1 MLFGLFVSSWFLSWP
16 VRIIHTVHR
25 FFAPS
30 LDPGDEAVTLP
41 REEGEHLTRVL
52 RLGVGDTVSVFD
64 GRGHEFSA
72 RVVSVERR
80 DVRMQLVS
88 RVDPA
93 GEPAVALTLAQAVIK
108 GDKMD
113 DIVRDAVMLGVVAVQ
128 PLVTTRTESTVAALT
143 NGNRVERWR
152 RVALASVKQSK
163 RAVLP
168 DIRRPLTLES
178 FLQDPQTAMTLMLV
192 EPGAAGADGAESLSS
207 LQGQPAPQDATIFV
221 GPEGGWTE
229 KEIAAARAHGVRLVT
244 MGHRTLRA
252 DATPV
257 AAISVLQFLFG
268 DL

>member
-1 MLFGLFVSSWFLSWP
+1 
-16 VRIIHTVHR
+16 
-25 FFAPS
+25 
-30 LDPGDEAVTLP
+30 
-41 REEGEHLTRVL
+41 
-52 RLGVGDTVSVFD
+52 VSVFD
-64 GRGHEFSA
+64 GRGHEWTA
-72 RVVSVERR
+72 RVVSVVRR
-80 DVRMQLVS
+80 DVRVQLVS
-88 RVDPA
+88 RV
-93 GEPAVALTLAQAVIK
+93 EPAVEPGVSLTLAQAVIK

-113 DIVRDAVMLGVVAVQ
+113 DIVRDAVMLGVAAMQ
-128 PLVTTRTESTVAALT
+128 PLVTARTESTVAALT
-143 NGNRVERWR
+143 NGNRLDRWR

-178 FLQDPQTAMTLMLV
+178 FLQDPQAALNLMLV
-192 EPGAAGADGAESLSS
+192 EPGAGEAGPLST
-207 LQGQPAPQDATIFV
+207 LQGQPVPQDATIFV

-229 KEIAAARAHGVRLVT
+229 AELDAARSHGVRLVT